1 MKTPHKHADLI
12 KAWADGYEI
21 ECQTSFKDWV
31 GTNIPTWSDAT
42 EYRIKPDPKPD
53 FVIYVCA
60 APYSGSA
67 TRHSNDNLKLAFDG
81 LTGKL
86 KAAEVIQ

>member
-1 MKTPHKHADLI
+1 MKTPHKHAELI
-12 KAWADGYEI
+12 KAWADGAEI
-21 ECQTSFKDWV
+21 EFNDFSGRWAVNRD
-31 GTNIPTWSDAT
+31 PSWSPDLK
-42 EYRIKPDPKPD
+42 YRIKPDPKPD

-60 APYSGSA
+60 APYSGPA